1 MYNIDFYCGQYY
13 IWKVQIHS
21 ILKQTY
27 DAIQE
32 ITEQIILEFFQVI
45 DHWKRFS
52 ACDFRS
58 FA

>member
-1 MYNIDFYCGQYY
+1 MCNIDFYRGQYY

-32 ITEQIILEFFQVI
+32 ITEQIILESYWSLEKIQ
-45 DHWKRFS
+45 
-52 ACDFRS
+52 CM
-58 FA
+58 

>member
-1 MYNIDFYCGQYY
+1 MCNIDFYRGQYH

-32 ITEQIILEFFQVI
+32 ITEQINLEFSQVT

-52 ACDFRS
+52 ACNLRS